1 MSISACNFPIKQGES
16 VPWRGEC
23 PVADAISKR
32 QTRAKHVKS
41 VDGWWHIPPR
51 LSIPKALGRLNGF
64 LEILRFGFFLAHPK
78 IGWRWL
84 LKMTTGPLAIDNCLT
99 YHLSCGKRPVFWLL
113 MSCSCAHVAIWVID
127 NRTSSWCRASFSVVC
142 LECGGSQL
150 VFMDAHSI
158 FKGCRSKKAI
168 QNRSKFK
175 QIYDLQLK
183 KNVTNIAFLHFENQN
198 VASKEWYPRYPWHPR
213 QKLGPRARKRPEP
226 FWPGDSIGLRWHA
239 ISTPWETSENSV
251 KSDWDTLWLCQ
262 NSYWSHGHR
271 NSGFSH

>member
-84 LKMTTGPLAIDNCLT
+84 LKMTTGHWLSIIVWPIT
-99 YHLSCGKRPVFWLL
+99 YHVENDLSSDSWCL
-113 MSCSCAHVAIWVID
+113 AHVLMLPSGSLTTELPHGAEHLFLWCALSAAALNWCSWMLIV
-127 NRTSSWCRASFSVVC
+127 SS
-142 LECGGSQL
+142 
-150 VFMDAHSI
+150 
-158 FKGCRSKKAI
+158 KGVGQRKQSKTG
-168 QNRSKFK
+168 QNLSK
-175 QIYDLQLK
+175 
-183 KNVTNIAFLHFENQN
+183 
-198 VASKEWYPRYPWHPR
+198 
-213 QKLGPRARKRPEP
+213 
-226 FWPGDSIGLRWHA
+226 
-239 ISTPWETSENSV
+239 STTYN
-251 KSDWDTLWLCQ
+251 
-262 NSYWSHGHR
+262 
-271 NSGFSH
+271 